1 MSNLNM
7 RKKNSPIVWGVMG
20 LLVLGLGGFG
30 VTNFSGGAR
39 AIGAVGDRDITIRSY
54 ANALRQEM
62 AAFGAQVGMQI
73 SFQQAQSVGIDASVR
88 SQLVT
93 MAALDNETER
103 LGVSIGDSRVRDTLL
118 GIAQFR
124 GIDGKF
130 DRDAYAFA
138 LKNEGLA
145 EAEFE
150 ATVRDETARTLL
162 QGAVVGGV
170 IAPITL
176 VDTLYANAAET
187 RELSFVTLDPAA
199 QAASLPMATPADLQ
213 NFYSENPALFTRP
226 EAKRITYAKLMPD
239 MLLDEVTV
247 DEDALRELYD
257 AQIDTFVQAERR
269 LVERLA
275 FASEADALAARA
287 RVDAGTASFDDL
299 VAERDLSSADTD
311 IGDVSAQDLGAA
323 ADAVFALS
331 APGIAG
337 PAPSSFGPALYRV
350 NGILAAQETS
360 FDEARPELLRE
371 YSSDQA
377 RRLIE
382 NRMSGIDD
390 LLAGGATLEELV
402 TEAGMILGQID
413 FYDGSDDEM
422 AAYSAFRAAANAL
435 TPDDFPAILTLDDGG
450 IAAMRLDE
458 TLPAQLRPFD
468 DVRDQV
474 QDAWDATAITSA
486 LMAQAQAMKTALDQ
500 GAAPDSLT
508 PPLQNLPAVRR
519 DEGAGQIPQMLVQ
532 AGFGMNTGEVQVID
546 DGQRVHVLRLGA
558 ILPAPLPPAEGS
570 AAADLRRRI
579 ESQMAQ
585 GVAQDVFGLFS
596 TALQNQAG
604 ISLDQAAINAVHAQ
618 FP

>member
-1 MSNLNM
+1 MSNLSM
-7 RKKNSPIVWGVMG
+7 RKKNGPIVWGVMG

-39 AIGAVGDRDITIRSY
+39 TIGAVGERDITIRSY

-62 AAFGAQVGMQI
+62 AAFGAQVGMAI
-73 SFQQAQSVGIDASVR
+73 NFQQAQSVGIDASVR

-93 MAALDNETER
+93 MAALDNETAR
-103 LGVSIGDSRVRDTLL
+103 LGVSIGDSRVRDALL

-138 LKNEGLA
+138 LKNEGLS

-150 ATVRDETARTLL
+150 ASVRDETARTLL
-162 QGAVVGGV
+162 QGAIVGGV
-170 IAPITL
+170 VAPTAL

-187 RELSFVTLDPAA
+187 RALSFVTLDPAT
-199 QAASLPMATPADLQ
+199 QAASLPMATTEDLQ
-213 NFYSENPALFTRP
+213 NFYGENPDLFTRP

-239 MLLDEVTV
+239 MLLDEVSV
-247 DEDALRELYD
+247 DEDALRDLYN

-275 FASEADALAARA
+275 FATEADALAARA
-287 RVDAGTASFDDL
+287 RLDAGTATFDDL
-299 VAERDLSSADTD
+299 VAERDLTSADTD

-323 ADAVFALS
+323 GDAVFALS
-331 APGIAG
+331 EPGIAG

-402 TEAGMILGQID
+402 TEAGMVLGQID
-413 FYDGSDDEM
+413 FYNGSDDEM
-422 AAYSAFRAAANAL
+422 SAYSAFRAAANAL
-435 TPDDFPAILTLDDGG
+435 TAEDFPAILTLDDGG

-458 TLPAQLRPFD
+458 TLPAQLRPFE

-474 QDAWDATAITSA
+474 QEAWEAAALTRA
-486 LMAQAQAMKTALDQ
+486 LMDQAQAMKTALDQ
-500 GAAPDSLT
+500 GASPDSLT
-508 PPLQNLPAVRR
+508 PPLQTLPALRR

-532 AGFGMNTGEVQVID
+532 AGFGMNTGEVQVIN

-558 ILPAPLPPAEGS
+558 IVPAPLPPAEGS

-585 GVAQDVFGLFS
+585 AVAQDVFGLFS